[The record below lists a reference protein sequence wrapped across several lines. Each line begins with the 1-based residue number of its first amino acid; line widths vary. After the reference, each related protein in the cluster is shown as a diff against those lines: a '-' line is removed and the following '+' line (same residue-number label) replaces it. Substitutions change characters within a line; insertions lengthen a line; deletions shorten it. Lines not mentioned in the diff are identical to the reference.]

1 MAASGASVAAQC
13 KLLTRMTRLEF
24 NIFGNSRENSMT
36 ENSCNHSANPRFM
49 AGREMAARI
58 ETSMGSCAQRW
69 EYASPSR
76 QVHSERSVDS
86 YPMLSMHFQMFNAK

>member
-1 MAASGASVAAQC
+1 
-13 KLLTRMTRLEF
+13 
-24 NIFGNSRENSMT
+24 
-36 ENSCNHSANPRFM
+36 M